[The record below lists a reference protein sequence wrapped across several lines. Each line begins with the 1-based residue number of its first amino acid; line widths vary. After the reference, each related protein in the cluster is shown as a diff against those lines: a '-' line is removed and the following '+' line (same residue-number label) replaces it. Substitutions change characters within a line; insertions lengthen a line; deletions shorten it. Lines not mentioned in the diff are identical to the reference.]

1 MKITYKLSLFIIFS
15 LLCFLTI
22 ILISVLKTNNYKKKD
37 KYNNIER
44 YLSKANNDYSLFVKQ
59 KSISLIESYNN
70 NLDRSKDIL
79 LTLGESQEIISIEN
93 KIDSLKNYTNE
104 TFAFWVERG
113 LNENSGYEGEF
124 RKNVHQLE
132 ELLNSEKLS
141 QFTID
146 MLQIRRSEKDFI
158 VRRNEKYVNNVIN
171 LVDKLINNAKQQD
184 INNVTKESIIDLS
197 KEYKLKFMKL
207 VHILKN
213 IEQRNNK
220 MKLYRTQLNQIIT
233 RKIDYIDEEIFEFSK
248 IEFVSY
254 SLLFCSF
261 LITSFMMYRRVLNP
275 ISELKDKTKSISN
288 GNFKDTVIYDK
299 NDEIGDFAK
308 SFNIML
314 DKFLISRNEL
324 EELNYQL
331 ESKVKERT
339 KSLQNEVEMRKLSE
353 KKLEKYNSEIKSLL
367 EKEKELNK
375 LKTQFVSTVSHEYR
389 TPLTVILNSSY
400 LINKFALK
408 NDYTSVKEYIE
419 KIQFSVIQMK
429 DLLEDTLNYGEI
441 ESSKYYVHLE
451 DFDLNNLIK
460 NIIQDFNTINRN
472 RAIIFNN
479 NIINNCVYSD
489 KKAIHHCIN
498 NLMSNAIKFS
508 KDEIEIELSEDNENY
523 YITVLDQGIGIPEE
537 DQKNIFSAFYR
548 TSLTKNLPGT
558 GLGLSIANKYIQAL
572 NGKLSLESKINV
584 GTKFEIK
591 IPKLNENKIM
601 QTEIAYNI

>member
-1 MKITYKLSLFIIFS
+1 MKITYKLSLFIVFS
-15 LLCFLTI
+15 LLCFMTI

-37 KYNNIER
+37 KFNKIER

-59 KSISLIESYNN
+59 KSISLIDSYNN
-70 NLDRSKDIL
+70 NLDGSKDIL

-288 GNFKDTVIYDK
+288 GNFNDTVIYDK

-451 DFDLNNLIK
+451 DFNLNNLIK

-472 RAIIFNN
+472 RTIIFNN

-508 KDEIEIELSEDNENY
+508 KDEIEIELSEDKENY

>member
-70 NLDRSKDIL
+70 NLDGSKDIL

-288 GNFKDTVIYDK
+288 GNFNDSVIYDK

-472 RAIIFNN
+472 RTIIFNN

-508 KDEIEIELSEDNENY
+508 KDDIEIELSEDNENY

-584 GTKFEIK
+584 GTKFEIR

-601 QTEIAYNI
+601 QTEIAYNT